1 MYSSFLLLSL
11 VLGCNGNTMV
21 LSNKYPFHVALSTDP
36 TYQYDLYWKVDLD
49 KDMIEFAINASTT
62 GWIGFGLSPNGQM
75 PGSDVLIGWIN
86 DDGIENIS
94 VYTVYFLAYLYIR
107 FWCAFFRTDTQCPG
121 LFQFWMK
128 AKIGSLLVAKQ
139 RMDIRS

>member
-11 VLGCNGNTMV
+11 VLGCNGNTMA

-49 KDMIEFAINASTT
+49 KHMIEFAINASTT

-75 PGSDVLIGWIN
+75 SGSDVLIGWIN

-94 VYTVYFLAYLYIR
+94 VYTVYCLAYLYIR
-107 FWCAFFRTDTQCPG
+107 FWC
-121 LFQFWMK
+121 
-128 AKIGSLLVAKQ
+128 ILLGP
-139 RMDIRS
+139 IRSVQNCSNSG